1 MHSLSK
7 HVCWIWTW
15 RNRCCSNFSCLFQG
29 FTCQVQL
36 HGQKSI
42 LSRDVAIRFT
52 RQAGPHWCGILK
64 LPRKLHE
71 DTDTRLMQEIPSLKL
86 IASLH
91 LKMDGWNTIVSFWDG
106 LFSGVFAVSFRE
118 TSLTQEWIGNG
129 IIVTI
134 FAFNFNQRILVILHL
149 RDWVRKHFNLI
160 SNMFRALMEINV
172 FFTICI

>member
-1 MHSLSK
+1 MQ
-7 HVCWIWTW
+7 IT
-15 RNRCCSNFSCLFQG
+15 
-29 FTCQVQL
+29 
-36 HGQKSI
+36 
-42 LSRDVAIRFT
+42 
-52 RQAGPHWCGILK
+52 LK
-64 LPRKLHE
+64 L
-71 DTDTRLMQEIPSLKL
+71 T
-86 IASLH
+86 ASLH

-160 SNMFRALMEINV
+160 SNMFRALMETNV
-172 FFTICI
+172 FFTICFNSAWFGYMRGPVNFQQTDLATEFHEAQLEKFAASARVSSPRFNSPLGQIYTKMEEGGCVWRRKIWL